1 MLPALFAVAGMSGLQ
16 SILGGLQ
23 NRKQIAAQNA
33 ANAAAN
39 YRNTIE
45 AFQGVSAIEVQRA
58 RLRQQTAK
66 TLDLA
71 GRRAEEEAST
81 TGAMAAAV
89 GVKGASVD
97 AVQDA
102 IARERQDAEF
112 EVASQ
117 YSSQDYDLNQ
127 RIRELVTGTRL
138 NFAQMQKVPS
148 IGSVIGGGLLSG
160 ALSAGT
166 MYAASYFRFGSGGPN
181 LQGQSTAL
189 TNNTAFVKRM

>member
-16 SILGGLQ
+16 SVLGGLQ
-23 NRKQIAAQNA
+23 NREQIAAQNA

-58 RLRQQTAK
+58 QLRQQTAK

-81 TGAMAAAV
+81 TGAMAAAA

-112 EVASQ
+112 EIASQ
-117 YSSQDYDLNQ
+117 YSSQDYNLNQ
-127 RIRELVTGTRL
+127 QIRELVTGTRL

-148 IGSVIGGGLLSG
+148 IGSVVAGGLLSG
-160 ALSAGT
+160 AMSAGS
-166 MYAASYFRFGSGGPN
+166 MYASSYFKFGSGGPN
-181 LQGQSTAL
+181 LQGQPTAL

>member
-16 SILGGLQ
+16 SVLGGLQ
-23 NRKQIAAQNA
+23 TREQIAAQNA

-39 YRNTIE
+39 YRNTVE

-58 RLRQQTAK
+58 QLRQQTAK

-81 TGAMAAAV
+81 TGAMAAAA

-112 EVASQ
+112 EIASQ
-117 YSSQDYDLNQ
+117 YSSQDYNLNQ
-127 RIRELVTGTRL
+127 QIRELVTGTRL

-148 IGSVIGGGLLSG
+148 IGSVISGGLTSG
-160 ALSAGT
+160 ALSAGS
-166 MYAASYFRFGSGGPN
+166 MYASSYFKFGSGG
-181 LQGQSTAL
+181 
-189 TNNTAFVKRM
+189 

>member
-1 MLPALFAVAGMSGLQ
+1 MLSSLFAVAGMSALQ
-16 SILGGLQ
+16 STLGGLQ
-23 NRKQIAAQNA
+23 TREQIAAQNA

-58 RLRQQTAK
+58 QLRQQTAK

-81 TGAMAAAV
+81 TGAMAASA

-112 EVASQ
+112 EIASQ
-117 YSSQDYDLNQ
+117 YSSQDYNLNQ
-127 RIRELVTGTRL
+127 QIRELVTGTRL

-148 IGSVIGGGLLSG
+148 IGSVVAGGLTSG
-160 ALSAGT
+160 ALSAGS
-166 MYAASYFRFGSGGPN
+166 MYASSYFKFGSGG
-181 LQGQSTAL
+181 
-189 TNNTAFVKRM
+189 